1 MQTINLEKQKLIK
14 MYYED
19 IVLFLCSQE
28 KLRKKTLC
36 GFILLKL
43 ASIFMFI
50 FNFIIIYTFLYW
62 SCTNFIEYKIFNFLL
77 LFLILNGGFYL
88 SNMLNE
94 KAKQLKQKY
103 QNFVKK
109 SYIDKILNE
118 IQNFKNITTN
128 ETSQDRSEYKLWE
141 KVYCRTHTDISQRFI
156 RYSYENIV
164 DNDMFLYETPKVNA
178 YLNKITLTKFAHV
191 KFIFFNKNIF
201 TGLVVSIDIPKKIN
215 NKILITTNIYSSSL
229 DTDKLKKNKNLSK
242 NLKLYTKNKLD
253 VEFITPEFISLIE
266 NLIKCFRTKNINFL
280 ISKNKI
286 FITIESKKDI
296 FEITDLSK
304 NPRNFK
310 QFKNFLDEIYVLKQ
324 IFRYLE
330 FL

>member
-1 MQTINLEKQKLIK
+1 MQIINLEKQKLIK

-19 IVLFLCSQE
+19 IVPFLCSQE

-36 GFILLKL
+36 NFILLNL
-43 ASIFMFI
+43 ASFFI
-50 FNFIIIYTFLYW
+50 LVFNFIIIYTILHW
-62 SCTNFIEYKIFNFLL
+62 SCSNFIEYKIFNFLL
-77 LFLILNGGFYL
+77 LFLILNGVFYL
-88 SNMLNE
+88 SSILNK
-94 KAKQLKQKY
+94 KAKQLKQNY
-103 QNFVKK
+103 QDFVKK
-109 SYIDKILNE
+109 FYIDKILDK
-118 IQNFKNITTN
+118 IQNFKNITKD
-128 ETSQDRSEYKLWE
+128 ETSQDRSEYDLWKE
-141 KVYCRTHTDISQRFI
+141 VYCRTHTDIAQRFI
-156 RYSYENIV
+156 RYSYENII
-164 DNDMFLYETPKVNA
+164 DNDMYLYKSPKINA

-191 KFIFFNKNIF
+191 KFIYFNKNIF

-229 DTDKLKKNKNLSK
+229 DTDKLKKNKNLGK

-266 NLIKCFRTKNINFL
+266 NLIKSFRTKNINFL

-304 NPRNFK
+304 NHRALK
-310 QFKNFLDEIYVLKQ
+310 QFKFFLDEFYALKQ
-324 IFRYLE
+324 IFKYLE